1 MRKQVFSFTME
12 PELEQYVR
20 RMAELAHVTVGQY
33 IRNVLWTGY
42 EAEKLMEEEKSIKDY
57 PKTIQEMIEKG
68 AYKF

>member
-20 RMAELAHVTVGQY
+20 KMAELAHVTIGQY
-33 IRNVLWTGY
+33 IRNVLWDGY
-42 EAEKLMEEEKSIKDY
+42 ESAKIMEEERSVEDY
-57 PKTIQEMIEKG
+57 PQTIQELIKKG

>member
-20 RMAELAHVTVGQY
+20 KMAELAHVTIGQY
-33 IRNVLWTGY
+33 IRNVLWDGY
-42 EAEKLMEEEKSIKDY
+42 ESAKIMEEERSIEDY
-57 PKTIQEMIEKG
+57 PQTIQELIKKG

>member
-20 RMAELAHVTVGQY
+20 KMAEMAHVTIGQY
-33 IRNVLWTGY
+33 IRNVLWDGY
-42 EAEKLMEEEKSIKDY
+42 ESAKIMEEERTIEDY
-57 PKTIQEMIEKG
+57 PQTIQEMIKKG

>member
-20 RMAELAHVTVGQY
+20 KMAELAHVTIGQY
-33 IRNVLWTGY
+33 IRNVLWDGY
-42 EAEKLMEEEKSIKDY
+42 ESAKIMEEERTIEDY
-57 PKTIQEMIEKG
+57 PQTIQEMIKKG